1 MNPSNQSQHTNG
13 PDIPDFK
20 LSLTKMITD
29 SQLYSLAI
37 FLGSAAM
44 MLIVLYHFLEVNSE
58 DHKVQEKPKAAAGK
72 SKAKA

>member
-1 MNPSNQSQHTNG
+1 
-13 PDIPDFK
+13 
-20 LSLTKMITD
+20 MISD

-58 DHKVQEKPKAAAGK
+58 ERAALDNPKVATGK
-72 SKAKA
+72 KNKEVVN